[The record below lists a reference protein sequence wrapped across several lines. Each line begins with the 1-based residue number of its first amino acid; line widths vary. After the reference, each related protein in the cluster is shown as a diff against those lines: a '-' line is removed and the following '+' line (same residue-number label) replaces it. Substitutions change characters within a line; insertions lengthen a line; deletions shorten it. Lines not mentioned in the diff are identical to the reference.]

1 MRFSKRHGRD
11 VKLLSHTDGGSSIE
25 LVSHEPGKWTVDS
38 IDGQK
43 DNRKKNVT
51 KVEVDLE

>member
-1 MRFSKRHGRD
+1 MRFARRHGRE
-11 VKLLSHTDGGSSIE
+11 VKLLSHTDGRSEIE

-43 DNRKKNVT
+43 ENHDEGRS
-51 KVEVDLE
+51 